1 VTPAGGADRLRV
13 AEGRPA
19 TAPPAATRTLGRTT
33 VSLVSAGQIHW
44 QPAFP
49 LTDVLRGETVELDA
63 RGRALLGQNWL
74 AVRTGNEIVL
84 VDPTDWRT
92 GDTFGSLEIG
102 AAQALDAG
110 LRGLEIA
117 PGDVTHVVVTHGH
130 IDHLLGLIDADGA
143 PRFPSATYHFPAADW
158 SDPELNSGLVRSRLE
173 PLESAGQLVLT
184 RGDTDVCPHVRVLA
198 APGETDG
205 HQVVEITDAAGTA
218 YYLGDLVHFAFEFSE
233 PGWLTAVVKE
243 PAAVA
248 ASRRRICERAI
259 TSGAD
264 VVFTHAPTA
273 SWARLHR
280 QSHGWRY
287 EPTASTVVPAR

>member
-1 VTPAGGADRLRV
+1 M
-13 AEGRPA
+13 
-19 TAPPAATRTLGRTT
+19 TAPPTATRTLGGATA
-33 VSLVSAGQIHW
+33 SLVSAGQLHW

-74 AVRTGNEIVL
+74 AAETGSDIVL

-92 GDTFGSLEIG
+92 GDTFGTLEVG
-102 AAQALDAG
+102 AAQTLDAG

-117 PGDVTHVVVTHGH
+117 PGDVTHVVVTHAH
-130 IDHLLGLIDADGA
+130 VDHVLGLIDTNGA
-143 PRFPSATYHFPAADW
+143 PRFPSATYHLPAPDW

-184 RGDTDVCPHVRVLA
+184 RGDTDVCPCVRVLA
-198 APGETDG
+198 APGETHG
-205 HQVVEITDAAGTA
+205 HQVVEITGAAGTA

-233 PGWLTAVVKE
+233 PGWLTAVAKQ

-248 ASRRRICERAI
+248 ASRRRICERVI
-259 TSGAD
+259 ERGAD
-264 VVFTHAPTA
+264 VVFTHAPTP

-280 QSHGWRY
+280 QLRGWRY
-287 EPTASTVVPAR
+287 EPQASTVVPAR